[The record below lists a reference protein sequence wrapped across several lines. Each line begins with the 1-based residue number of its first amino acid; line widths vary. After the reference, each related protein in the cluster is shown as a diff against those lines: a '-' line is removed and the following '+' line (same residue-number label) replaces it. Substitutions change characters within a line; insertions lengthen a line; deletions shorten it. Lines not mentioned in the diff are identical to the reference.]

1 MYQSVS
7 SALCISLYH
16 LPDVQMVEFVGLTG
30 PVSFDSLGKR
40 SQFSLGVMEQR
51 PQGQVR
57 AETGGKDDRF
67 QVFYF

>member
-1 MYQSVS
+1 M
-7 SALCISLYH
+7 
-16 LPDVQMVEFVGLTG
+16 PDVQMVEFVGLTG